1 MYLFFLFF
9 ILNYKMLKL
18 IKPNN
23 LDIITHLHIYNA
35 QSVSLCTLKNCPQ
48 MGVLNVQRC
57 NKYPYIDIKYAA
69 ILNFVP
75 MLRVHDIIV
84 FNDNGSILTIDYTPI
99 NQSNPNV
106 LMRLLIGKSVPAEIR
121 LRKMSTWNLTEWYS
135 LPNIDIS
142 DIDDIELRNKI
153 IRIIDSWNQKHMD
166 IIIDRGLKMN
176 LYKRNCKHF
185 SNFLI
190 RNF

>member
-1 MYLFFLFF
+1 
-9 ILNYKMLKL
+9 MLTL

-23 LDIITHLHIYNA
+23 LDIITPLHIYNA
-35 QSVSLCTLKNCPQ
+35 QSVSLCKLKNCTQ

-57 NKYPYIDIKYAA
+57 NNYPYINIKYAA

-121 LRKMSTWNLTEWYS
+121 LRKMSTWNLEEWYG

-166 IIIDRGLKMN
+166 IIDRGLKMN